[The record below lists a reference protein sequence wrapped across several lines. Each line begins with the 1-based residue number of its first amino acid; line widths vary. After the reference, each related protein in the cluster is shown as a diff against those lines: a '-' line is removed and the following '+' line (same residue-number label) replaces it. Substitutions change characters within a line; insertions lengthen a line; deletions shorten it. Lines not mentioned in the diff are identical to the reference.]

1 MQLFFGA
8 VSATVR
14 PRSFFPPIRSR
25 EEPAS
30 GRRSAS
36 EITEADDE
44 RVAAAAIIELD
55 TWPFDHAQPRSF
67 AHAPVDVIP
76 ANAGIHFRGPR
87 ESRWIPACAGMTPE

>member
-55 TWPFDHAQPRSF
+55 TWPFDHALVSDFRPHPRRRHSRE
-67 AHAPVDVIP
+67 
-76 ANAGIHFRGPR
+76 RGNPFSKAAR
-87 ESRWIPACAGMTPE
+87 KQMDSARAGMTSR

>member
-55 TWPFDHAQPRSF
+55 TWPFAHARPRTF
-67 AHAPVDVIP
+67 AHALSTSFP
-76 ANAGIHFRGPR
+76 RKR
-87 ESRWIPACAGMTPE
+87 ESIFEDRTKADGFPLARE